1 MNVKKKGMF
10 SMEQEP
16 VYGVSEQQI
25 AAFAA
30 DFESQRANLVA
41 MNAVTAN
48 GLMASAVSRA
58 AVEND
63 VHEYSVSLEQGDITN
78 QKQSGRCWMFAALN
92 TMRYQVMKK
101 CNLKTFELSQAYLFF
116 WDKLEK
122 SNYFL
127 ESILETVEL
136 PTSSRLV
143 SYLLTAPVGDGGQ
156 WDMLCNLVK
165 KYGVVPK
172 TAYPESKASSG
183 SREMDSTLTEKLRE
197 DACILRRMYKERMD
211 MDAIRERKTEML
223 NEIYRLLCICLG
235 EPPKSFTFEY
245 RDEDKNFH
253 RETGLTPKSFF
264 EKYVGINLDDYVSL
278 INAPTSDK
286 PYGHSYTVKYLGN
299 VREGNAVRYLN
310 LPIEEL
316 KKAAIAQLKDGQP
329 VWFGCDVGKHS
340 DRDSGVMDLDIRSL
354 ETLLDTKFTMTKAE
368 RLDYSQSLMTHAMV
382 FQGVNLDE
390 NGQPNRWRVENS
402 WGKDPGKDGYYL
414 MTDRWFDEY
423 MYQIVVNKKYLTNEQ
438 LAAYQSEPT
447 ELEPWD
453 PMGSLAVA
461 Y

>member
-197 DACILRRMYKERMD
+197 DACILRRMYKERMN

>member
-101 CNLKTFELSQAYLFF
+101 CHLKTFELSQAYLFF